1 MKTLCLFIILTACT
15 AFSQT
20 DVNKLDESGQKHGLW
35 KGIFAESKR
44 PRYEGTFNH
53 GKETGIFTYFD
64 DTKAQ
69 SIIATRTFNDQD
81 QSAYTVFYDQKKNI
95 VSEGK
100 VINRDYDGDW
110 KYYHEAAKTVM
121 TLEHYKNGKLQGL
134 RSVYYPS
141 TLLAEETNYVDGIKQ
156 GSYKKYTEKGIVL
169 ESANYKNGNFD
180 GQAVYK
186 DPTGNTVAQ
195 GKYVDGKK
203 KGIWQFYENGKLV
216 SEENMSKP
224 NKIRFQKK
232 KI

>member
-186 DPTGNTVAQ
+186 DPAGNTVAQ